1 MLLNK
6 DLSQWCCSEP
16 NSSNSPNSPFKEF
29 VYVCRC
35 MLARTSRRWCWW
47 WCTCKLGV
55 CTKSLVAFEMWWTL
69 LDSPQLGIPSN
80 SLLDWK
86 NANMEFVVS
95 NPNPLR
101 DEKKLPELVRLAC
114 CSWVDCFRGWLSLI
128 LLLSL
133 TYMPLRPADC
143 TW

>member
-1 MLLNK
+1 VLLNK

-16 NSSNSPNSPFKEF
+16 NSSNFPNSPFKEF

-101 DEKKLPELVRLAC
+101 DEKKLPEVVRLAC